1 MKYTFCPILL
11 EKLEYPRT
19 NGQSKAGVSNLE
31 IPAHYYNTY
40 AREDYLLSD
49 RLNLLPGYC
58 FAWAYCIARRAQLRK
73 SSSLSRHGISFDVPP
88 PPELA
93 ATLVAPSS
101 PARKTRRPLSKTS
114 LNPNRSLDKNLS
126 FSNDRFGFI
135 EWLLLY
141 CRTG

>member
-88 PPELA
+88 PPELG

-114 LNPNRSLDKNLS
+114 LNPNRSLKKTII
-126 FSNDRFGFI
+126 F
-135 EWLLLY
+135 
-141 CRTG
+141 